1 MYTLTITNFE
11 VNDTGL
17 YRCLTLDDSWQD
29 SFIQITHAGDLM
41 LTADKQ
47 YAQLQGNITLTCN
60 TSESVT
66 LVEFWRGV
74 SLLGKCEIELGCST
88 SNESKFILNSNLQPV
103 GYDMYTLTITNFE
116 VNDTGLYRC
125 LTWDDSW
132 QDSFIQITHAGDLM
146 LTADK
151 QYAQLQ
157 GNITLTCN
165 TSESVKLVEFQSSV
179 PGLGKCEI
187 ELGCSTSNES
197 KFILNSNLQPVGYD
211 MYTLTITNFEVND
224 TGLYRCLTLD
234 DSWQDSFIQITH
246 AVDINS
252 VNLTPKTNLISVIE
266 NVPQIFQCV
275 TSTCRPVATISWY
288 LGSKL
293 IKTGKESNT
302 LQDVTTSTLNYTFKK
317 KHQDKRIICR
327 GSNGGQV
334 LTSDNQPRLNVLF
347 PPVVKPLTN
356 VTVLEEGTVSV
367 VCEVTAGVPSKN
379 DFKWD
384 RMSDSTNVSMEQS
397 LSIANIDRKQTGYY
411 RCTASNYMEPTGH
424 DATVGISSNT
434 VYIDVQYEAEVTSFT
449 LLNAYHGQN
458 FEVNEN
464 TQVIFYCQAHSNPS
478 SNLALLKQSQYLK
491 TTSDAKQ
498 LDFTINKSVCED
510 EGIYQCTAQ
519 NEHNTKANIRSLE
532 LFVRCA
538 PRASAL
544 SQRDQNVTIA
554 PGEPA
559 AFTLKLVA
567 FPRPRAKDFVW
578 EKKVSASS
586 TWNIVSNDTDIVIT
600 ISTDGLQTKL
610 FFSSVDEKD
619 FGYYR
624 VHVNNELGNYT
635 ETFLLQAQD
644 DSAGSVIAGAVC
656 GTLAVVVVVTV
667 VVVILRRK
675 YTVNCNFERKRDP
688 IQTILKITQFIR
700 TMNYPC
706 QMPHRLTT
714 R

>member
-1 MYTLTITNFE
+1 MPQGRIIAFWQPIQQLLDTSRFSMDVFYFMIAYVRIKFVNLPRIKLEAIPFCSRSEKNPLCPSSILYNFQYSSIGSFVKFLKQGKQKERYLAERNGRLKVVRWNVLCLLLTIAVT
-11 VNDTGL
+11 
-17 YRCLTLDDSWQD
+17 Q
-29 SFIQITHAGDLM
+29 GDLM

-47 YAQLQGNITLTCN
+47 YAQLQG
-60 TSESVT
+60 
-66 LVEFWRGV
+66 
-74 SLLGKCEIELGCST
+74 
-88 SNESKFILNSNLQPV
+88 
-103 GYDMYTLTITNFE
+103 
-116 VNDTGLYRC
+116 
-125 LTWDDSW
+125 
-132 QDSFIQITHAGDLM
+132 DLM

-157 GNITLTCN
+157 
-165 TSESVKLVEFQSSV
+165 
-179 PGLGKCEI
+179 
-187 ELGCSTSNES
+187 
-197 KFILNSNLQPVGYD
+197 
-211 MYTLTITNFEVND
+211 
-224 TGLYRCLTLD
+224 
-234 DSWQDSFIQITH
+234 
-246 AVDINS
+246 VDINS
-252 VNLTPKTNLISVIE
+252 VNLTPKTNLIS
-266 NVPQIFQCV
+266 CV

-327 GSNGGQV
+327 GI
-334 LTSDNQPRLNVLF
+334 

-464 TQVIFYCQAHSNPS
+464 TQVIFYCQAHS
-478 SNLALLKQSQYLK
+478 
-491 TTSDAKQ
+491 
-498 LDFTINKSVCED
+498 
-510 EGIYQCTAQ
+510 
-519 NEHNTKANIRSLE
+519 
-532 LFVRCA
+532 A

-578 EKKVSASS
+578 EKKVSAS
-586 TWNIVSNDTDIVIT
+586 N
-600 ISTDGLQTKL
+600 
-610 FFSSVDEKD
+610 
-619 FGYYR
+619 
-624 VHVNNELGNYT
+624 
-635 ETFLLQAQD
+635 

-675 YTVNCNFERKRDP
+675 YTVNCNFERKRDNP
-688 IQTILKITQFIR
+688 ENNAVHTYDELSVPNAASVNDALNDRGNGPDDPDLYTPLDESRSTNAEHYEDVSAKKEDPVYYNV
-700 TMNYPC
+700 M
-706 QMPHRLTT
+706 LTNPL
-714 R
+714 